1 MSSER
6 IAFFLSEL
14 HGGGAQR
21 VIVNLVNELV
31 RRGRSIDLVLAKAEG
46 VYLAQVSAKAR
57 IVDLKASQLIRS
69 FPSLVSY
76 LKSDRPKCLI
86 SGLRGANLL
95 AIWAKALAQVETK
108 VIVTIHNT
116 LSQESKNYTY
126 KRRKLLPYLIRHFYP
141 WADEIVAV
149 SQGSAKSLAHGTSLS
164 LARIRIIYNP
174 VVTPESIGMSQQPV
188 THPWFLP
195 QKLPI
200 ILGVGRLDRQK
211 DFTTLIG
218 AFARIRQERE
228 ARLIILG
235 EGEERPYL
243 EQLVRDLNL
252 NGEVSLPGFVENPY
266 AYMAKAN
273 VFVLSSAWE
282 GFGNV
287 LVEAMACGTTVVST
301 NCESGPTEILAGG
314 KYGKLVPVK
323 NPEALAL
330 GILSA
335 LDTPFE
341 PKILRSR
348 AACFSVECITDRYL
362 EIINA

>member
-1 MSSER
+1 MNAGR

-31 RRGRSIDLVLAKAEG
+31 RRNQAVDLVLAKAEG
-46 VYLAQVSAKAR
+46 VYLAQVSAKVR
-57 IVDLKASQLIRS
+57 IIELKAANLIG
-69 FPSLVSY
+69 SLPRLVNY

-86 SGLRGANLL
+86 SGLEGANLL
-95 AIWAKALAQVETK
+95 AIWAKALARVETK
-108 VIVTIHNT
+108 TIITVHNT
-116 LSQESKNYTY
+116 LSQESANYTY
-126 KRRKLLPYLIRHFYP
+126 KRRKLLPILIRYFYP
-141 WADEIVAV
+141 WVDRIVAV
-149 SQGSAKSLAHGTSLS
+149 SQGAAKSLANGTNLS
-164 LARIRIIYNP
+164 SARITIIYNP
-174 VVTPESIGMSQQPV
+174 VVTPELIEMSQQPV

-195 QKLPI
+195 QKQPI
-200 ILGVGRLDRQK
+200 ILGVGRLNRQK
-211 DFTTLIG
+211 DFTTLIR
-218 AFARIRQERE
+218 AFAKVRQKRK

-235 EGEERPYL
+235 EGEERL
-243 EQLVRDLNL
+243 HLQNLIQDLGL
-252 NGEVSLPGFVENPY
+252 NEEVCLPGFVENPY
-266 AYMAKAN
+266 AYMTKAD

-301 NCESGPTEILAGG
+301 NCESGPKEILAAG

-323 NPEALAL
+323 DPEALAL

-335 LDTPFE
+335 LDAPLE
-341 PKILRSR
+341 PEILRSR
-348 AACFSVECITDRYL
+348 AACFSVECITNQYL